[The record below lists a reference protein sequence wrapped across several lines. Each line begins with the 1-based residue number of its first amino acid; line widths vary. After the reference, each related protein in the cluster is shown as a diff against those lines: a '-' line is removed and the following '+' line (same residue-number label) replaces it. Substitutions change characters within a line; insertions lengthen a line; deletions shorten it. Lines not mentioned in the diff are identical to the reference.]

1 MAALP
6 DHAIIA
12 GMDSSLFD
20 EVPALLA
27 QAAGELIA
35 PRFRGLHAGDI
46 EEKAPGELV
55 TIVDREVEARLSPA
69 LAALLRGSR
78 VVGEEACATQP
89 SLIAGLDAGHVWLLD
104 PLDGTG
110 NFIAGRPEV
119 AILLALL
126 KGGETIAS
134 WMLDPLDGTLRTAQR
149 GGGAWCDGERVTAK
163 ATPGNRKLRGIVKT
177 RFLPPGVKER
187 VVARCAALDD
197 QQPGTNCTA
206 ADYPAI
212 TRGESDFALYW
223 RTLPWD
229 HAPGVLFLQ
238 EAGGHAARL
247 DGSPFRPHEKRAGL
261 LAASDRETWTRT
273 RDVLGLLD

>member
-1 MAALP
+1 
-6 DHAIIA
+6 
-12 GMDSSLFD
+12 MDSALFD
-20 EVPALLA
+20 RVPALLA
-27 QAAGELIA
+27 EAAGELIA

-55 TIVDREVEARLSPA
+55 TIVDREVEAKLSPA
-69 LAALLRGSR
+69 LESLLRGSR

-89 SLIAGLDAGHVWLLD
+89 SLIAGLDHGHVWLLD

-126 KGGETIAS
+126 RRGETVAS
-134 WMLDPLDGTLRTAQR
+134 WMLDPLDGTLYTAQQ
-149 GGGAWCDGERVTAK
+149 GAGAWCDGERVQASGADGVRPLK
-163 ATPGNRKLRGIVKT
+163 GIVKT

-187 VVARCAALDD
+187 VIARCASLED

-212 TRGESDFALYW
+212 TGGASDFALYW

-229 HAPGVLFLQ
+229 HAPGVLFLT

-247 DGSPFRPHEKRAGL
+247 DGTPFRAHEKRPGL
-261 LAASDRETWTRT
+261 LAASDKATWERT
-273 RDVLGLLD
+273 HGLLGLDS